1 MLEQKSNEKLGSLA
15 LANYLYQ
22 MSLEDEEREQN
33 YIDSDYFSISD
44 DNPAFNESVQL
55 DGDLPLPPVYLLE
68 ERLQNHID
76 WRIQGIVDEQIRRIE
91 ETSQSRMESLINE
104 LTSIRKNVERLLQ
117 INVERNALVDSTRSK
132 RFQKRSHYYWSTSND
147 DVSNTDDSDSD
158 FDYRSYY
165 NSGSECDSYSMDDIE
180 EAVL

>member
-1 MLEQKSNEKLGSLA
+1 MLEDKSNERLGSLA

-22 MSLEDEEREQN
+22 MSLDDEEREQN
-33 YIDSDYFSISD
+33 YNDSDYFSNAD

-55 DGDLPLPPVYLLE
+55 DGDLPLPPVYSLE

-76 WRIQGIVDEQIRRIE
+76 WRIEAIIDEQIRRIE
-91 ETSQSRMESLINE
+91 ETSQSRMEGLINE

-117 INVERNALVDSTRSK
+117 INLDRNALVDSTKPK
-132 RFQKRSHYYWSTSND
+132 RFQKRSHFYWNRVNGDT
-147 DVSNTDDSDSD
+147 SNTDDSDSD
-158 FDYRSYY
+158 FDYRSYH

-180 EAVL
+180 EEVI